1 MQYEVFHRHVFGKV
15 VRAGIDHLALN
26 RERALLLSGGAVG
39 HEEFVLVLQRHVG
52 LRVVHDG
59 AGVDAKHFQRAVGL
73 AAAQYGVLRIS
84 IFSQSAGRGEQL
96 AHGGDVAAILV
107 LAGAHHGTFR
117 LHHIRVAV
125 ECGVHRHGVAVAHV
139 EVGSAVLVERVY
151 RKASALLAYYVHHV
165 LIGITGK
172 AARIFEQG
180 GKTLVRLHFVH
191 HRAFHLACDV
201 DKTVVSVYRDYVVG
215 GERHVAFQVA
225 VEDIVIYV
233 YR

>member
-1 MQYEVFHRHVFGKV
+1 M
-15 VRAGIDHLALN
+15 
-26 RERALLLSGGAVG
+26 
-39 HEEFVLVLQRHVG
+39 QRHVG

-59 AGVDAKHFQRAVGL
+59 TGIDAKHFQRAVGL

-84 IFSQSAGRGEQL
+84 VFCQAAGRGEQL
-96 AHGGDVAAILV
+96 AHGGDVAAKLIF
-107 LAGAHHGTFR
+107 ARAHHGSLC

-125 ECGVHRHGVAVAHV
+125 ERGVHRHGVAVAHV
-139 EVGSAVLVERVY
+139 EVGAAVLVERIY
-151 RKASALLAYYVHHV
+151 REASALLAYHVHHV
-165 LIGITGK
+165 LIGIARK

-201 DKTVVSVYRDYVVG
+201 DKTVVSVYRDHVVG

-225 VEDIVIYV
+225 VEDIIIYV